1 MDQWNH
7 SFHLISFR
15 LLSHFISLHLT
26 FILHHLTFLSHFL
39 SHFISF
45 LTMKPSTSSQ
55 TTQTTHIFQ
64 RFFHMNHLNLRSLHL
79 RLPTKKSPTAGRS
92 ATRASLLE
100 SLGSWAFCWC
110 SSLAWKKM
118 ITTNKRILGLKSC
131 ETNWMAS
138 FAPTLRGYIIST
150 NICCIFVW
158 LTS

>member
-1 MDQWNH
+1 MCVHYLGFKHVKTENKALNGPVKP
-7 SFHLISFR
+7 LISSHFIR

-64 RFFHMNHLNLRSLHL
+64 RFFHMNHLNLQSLHL

-100 SLGSWAFCWC
+100 SLGSWAFFYVVLLMFIPC
-110 SSLAWKKM
+110 LEKDDH
-118 ITTNKRILGLKSC
+118 NKQKNSRVEIMRDQLDG
-131 ETNWMAS
+131 
-138 FAPTLRGYIIST
+138 
-150 NICCIFVW
+150 
-158 LTS
+158 